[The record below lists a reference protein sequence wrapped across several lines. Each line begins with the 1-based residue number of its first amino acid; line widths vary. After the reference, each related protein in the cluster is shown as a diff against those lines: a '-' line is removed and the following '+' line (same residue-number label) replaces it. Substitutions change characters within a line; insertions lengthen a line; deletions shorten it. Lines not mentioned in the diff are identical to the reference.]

1 MMLGQSHGR
10 PAGWTSITFSTK
22 RMGRGVTITL
32 NRLEKINALNEPLMR
47 EFETAMLA
55 A

>member
-1 MMLGQSHGR
+1 MGDPQDGLRS
-10 PAGWTSITFSTK
+10 PYSTK

>member
-1 MMLGQSHGR
+1 MDFDHLRYETDG
-10 PAGWTSITFSTK
+10 P
-22 RMGRGVTITL
+22 RGTITL
-32 NRLEKINALNEPLMR
+32 NHPEKINALNEPLMR